1 MTEIPTW
8 LFVVAAAV
16 CRADGRWLLHRR
28 PPGKHHGGLW
38 EFPGGKVEEGETPKA
53 ALRRELGEELGLRV
67 RGEKKVGTIRHA
79 YTSFSV
85 TLHVFLVKT
94 EEVQVPARSREG
106 LPSGWFSAEEAR
118 NLPMPAATVKILSRW
133 VGDPETTG
141 EF

>member
-1 MTEIPTW
+1 MKRIH
-8 LFVVAAAV
+8 VAAAV
-16 CRADGRWLLHRR
+16 IRAADDRILIAKR
-28 PPGKHHGGLW
+28 PLDKHQGGLW